1 MINLRFKQVKFVLI
15 DVMDA
20 CYMYIT
26 QNTTKI
32 TFSMVSEEDLFTE
45 LKLLK
50 NCQNIMQL
58 YGATSEFVY
67 EWIIG

>member
-1 MINLRFKQVKFVLI
+1 
-15 DVMDA
+15 MDA

-32 TFSMVSEEDLFTE
+32 TFSNVSEEDLFTE